1 MIEFKVVYGQSL
13 AVVMNCLDKFFQK
26 YWFRISRILFFLFPV
41 HVRDLHLYGGDGKQR
56 EAMTQAKV
64 NYVCMS
70 IYEIIY
76 AEAKNYWAY
85 NYKKG

>member
-1 MIEFKVVYGQSL
+1 MFEIYSYMMVTE
-13 AVVMNCLDKFFQK
+13 
-26 YWFRISRILFFLFPV
+26 
-41 HVRDLHLYGGDGKQR
+41 KQR

-76 AEAKNYWAY
+76 AEAKNYWSY